1 MGKINKIRV
10 GGSIYDIS
18 DFVTQEALTAE
29 TDRAYNAEEGIK
41 VEQQR
46 IVALAESSDVRLD
59 ILTRESGDGSIQK
72 QIEDTIAAQVN
83 VNPEVLDKLE
93 EITQWIENDETGSAD
108 LVASVQRNANDI
120 EELRGKSI
128 YLTEEEY
135 QYLVDNNLVQE
146 DVEYNIYED

>member
-41 VEQQR
+41 AEQQR
-46 IVALAESSDVRLD
+46 IVALAESSNVRLD

-108 LVASVQRNANDI
+108 LVANVQRNANDI

-128 YLTEEEY
+128 FLTEEEY

>member
-41 VEQQR
+41 AEQQR
-46 IVALAESSDVRLD
+46 IVALAESSNVRLD

-93 EITQWIENDETGSAD
+93 EISQWIENDETGSAN

-128 YLTEEEY
+128 FLTEEEY

>member
-41 VEQQR
+41 AEQQR
-46 IVALAESSDVRLD
+46 IVALAESSNVRLD

-93 EITQWIENDETGSAD
+93 EISQWIESDETGTAD
-108 LVASVQRNANDI
+108 LVASVQKNANDI
-120 EELRGKSI
+120 EELRGKSVF
-128 YLTEEEY
+128 LTEAEY